1 MNSWINCGHERAM
14 KLPVSQDTMVR
25 FHPPEQ
31 PVVPS
36 SAPGRRSPAL
46 SCGGEVSAV
55 VPGAGSSRRKAAAL
69 GELPPSLFYASAPTT
84 SGGST
89 ASPARG
95 DVCPTRAPGSRDPR
109 SPCTSKKKKKR
120 GKSRVFA
127 KRTCFQRFCQ
137 DMRRSCIAV

>member
-1 MNSWINCGHERAM
+1 M
-14 KLPVSQDTMVR
+14 
-25 FHPPEQ
+25 
-31 PVVPS
+31 
-36 SAPGRRSPAL
+36 

-109 SPCTSKKKKKR
+109 SPCTSKKKKKEE
-120 GKSRVFA
+120 KAEFLLSVLVFNASA
-127 KRTCFQRFCQ
+127 KT
-137 DMRRSCIAV
+137 